1 MTALLK
7 PASAGFVV
15 LSCGKVSRDDPEQS
29 ANTKLANV

>member
-15 LSCGKVSRDDPEQS
+15 LSCGQVSRNDPEQS
-29 ANTKLANV
+29 ENTKLANL